1 MLSIERKPALPLRRF
16 VRSLWYASTP
26 FVDQGRERI
35 LPSGCAHIVVSLSQD
50 FLTDCSEDRPEQ
62 RTTPALMVGQ
72 WTVYEI
78 VATADLVDLENQT
91 APGSYITVPL
101 MRAAADLMSKIFS

>member
-1 MLSIERKPALPLRRF
+1 
-16 VRSLWYASTP
+16 
-26 FVDQGRERI
+26 
-35 LPSGCAHIVVSLSQD
+35 LPSGR
-50 FLTDCSEDRPEQ
+50 FT
-62 RTTPALMVGQ
+62 
-72 WTVYEI
+72 EI